1 MAFQIKDFLSIILS
15 EINHAR
21 SVTDKITDFQPGSVA
36 RTIMEAPAVE
46 IEELYLQMFLG
57 LREAI
62 PVSTFLSFG
71 FEQLPAAYAAGV
83 VSVSSAQP
91 ALADFDILAGTEFT
105 ATDGRLY
112 VSTELRTWE
121 SGESMI
127 TIPVAHVAPGLV
139 GNIAA
144 GAITASPRF
153 NANDYTVSNQPI
165 TNGRDAETFA
175 EREARFAEYVQ
186 SLSRGTL
193 VAVRYAARLASV
205 LDAGGNAIEY
215 VARIGIDEQAG
226 RVYIY
231 LYSNLG
237 APSAELLADGQTRV
251 DGRRDAVTG
260 VTTGYRAAG
269 VRVDVLSM
277 VERAVPL
284 SIAVEM
290 GDGLTISPAVLQALG
305 DIFSAQIR
313 AVGPGGTLYLGTMVE
328 ALLAAPGVLSIVPAS
343 NSNFECGVHEA
354 LVPGAFTVVAL

>member
-1 MAFQIKDFLSIILS
+1 MAFQIKSFPAVTAGM
-15 EINHAR
+15 INHAR
-21 SVTDKITDFQPGSVA
+21 AATKKITDFQPGSVA

-46 IEELYLQMFLG
+46 IEELYLQMFIG

-71 FEQLPAAYAAGV
+71 FDQLPAAYATGF
-83 VSVSSAQP
+83 VSVSVATP
-91 ALADFDILAGTEFT
+91 LVANTVIPAGTEFT
-105 ATDGRLY
+105 SADGRVYL
-112 VSTELRTWE
+112 STQSMTWLQGG
-121 SGESMI
+121 SQI
-127 TIPVAHVAPGLV
+127 IIPVSHNVAGLV

-144 GAITASPRF
+144 GAIDGTSLF
-153 NANDYTVSNQPI
+153 GNGYTVSNQPI

-205 LDAGGNAIEY
+205 LDVSGNAVEY

-237 APSAELLADGQTRV
+237 APSAALLSDGQTRV
-251 DGRRDAVTG
+251 DGKRDAVTG

-269 VRVDVLSM
+269 VRVDVLAM

-284 SIAVEM
+284 SVSVEM
-290 GDGLTISPAVLQALG
+290 AEGLTLSSAVLQALG
-305 DIFSAQIR
+305 DIFSAEIR
-313 AVGPGGTLYLGTMVE
+313 AVGPGETLYLGTMVE

-354 LVPGAFTVVAL
+354 LVPGAFTAVAL

>member
-1 MAFQIKDFLSIILS
+1 MAFQIKDFASIVAS

-21 SVTDKITDFQPGSVA
+21 SATRKITDFQPGSVA

-71 FEQLPAAYAAGV
+71 FDQLPAAYATGY
-83 VSVSSAQP
+83 VSVSSATP
-91 ALADFDILAGTEFT
+91 LSANTVIPLGTEFT
-105 ATDGRLY
+105 AADGRVY
-112 VSTELRTWE
+112 VSTQALTWLQG
-121 SGESMI
+121 STQI
-127 TIPVAHVAPGLV
+127 TIPVAHTVAGLV

-144 GAITASPRF
+144 GAIDDASIF
-153 NANDYTVSNQPI
+153 GLGYTVSNLPI
-165 TNGRDAETFA
+165 SNGRDVESFA

-205 LDAGGNAIEY
+205 LDGNGVATEY
-215 VARIGIDEQAG
+215 VTRIGIDEQAG

-231 LYSNLG
+231 LYSNIG
-237 APSAELLADGQTRV
+237 TASAALLADGQTRI
-251 DGRRDAVTG
+251 DGKRDAVSG

-284 SIAVEM
+284 VVSVEM
-290 GDGLTISPAVLQALG
+290 RAGLTMTPAVIQSLG

-313 AVGPGGTLYLGTMVE
+313 SVAPGDTLYLGTLVE
-328 ALLAAPGVLSIVPAS
+328 AMLAAPGVLSIVPTG
-343 NSNFECGVHEA
+343 NSNFECGINEA
-354 LVPGAFTVVAL
+354 LVPGTFTATPL